1 MSIMPPFNYHTIGH
15 NGHRVITVFSIFT
28 TILAPNQTQPDMGPL
43 LGRLCSGGPLMTCD
57 LWRPL
62 NPLRTSTQVSA
73 DRTSDGTRASS
84 LSEAI
89 PSYKTSDGGIDGHDT
104 SNGPVI
110 PRSEI
115 EGTKPPYVCPG
126 RFIHTYSNNMINR
139 FHVQ

>member
-1 MSIMPPFNYHTIGH
+1 MSIMPLFNYHTIGH

-28 TILAPNQTQPDMGPL
+28 TILAPNQTQLDMGPL
-43 LGRLCSGGPLMTCD
+43 LGRLRSGGPLMTCD

-62 NPLRTSTQVSA
+62 NPPRTSTQVGA
-73 DRTSDGTRASS
+73 DRTSDRTRASS

-126 RFIHTYSNNMINR
+126 CFIHTYSNNMINI